1 MVSVLPEL
9 REVGHFTRSSWH
21 GLERMA
27 TPLEALAAWREGVG
41 GLAERVL
48 TQTLGKK
55 PPCSVLHPEPAEVQ
69 PAASMA
75 FHAF

>member
-1 MVSVLPEL
+1 
-9 REVGHFTRSSWH
+9 
-21 GLERMA
+21 MA